1 LRYLLHPFALT
12 RSRDRC
18 RQLATRRANA
28 CRSSY
33 VSPSRGPIKLNWSFA
48 RPTTASRRNSPSPR
62 LASTHLFSP
71 PLSESANA
79 ACAQVCEPHHRAIS
93 TSLTARRERPL
104 SKLVADK
111 SKNQKIITRHTQRG
125 ILVIKR
131 NENERLNF
139 FLTFPEFFSK
149 INYLKFGQMPLS
161 VRL

>member
-1 LRYLLHPFALT
+1 LLRDALT
-12 RSRDRC
+12 LVARRPISIERACQTKLVFRQAYDRKSRKF
-18 RQLATRRANA
+18 T
-28 CRSSY
+28 
-33 VSPSRGPIKLNWSFA
+33 F
-48 RPTTASRRNSPSPR
+48 PR

-71 PLSESANA
+71 LLPESANA
-79 ACAQVCEPHHRAIS
+79 ACAQVCEPHHHAIS

-104 SKLVADK
+104 SKRVADK

-149 INYLKFGQMPLS
+149 INYPKFGQMPLS

>member
-1 LRYLLHPFALT
+1 
-12 RSRDRC
+12 
-18 RQLATRRANA
+18 
-28 CRSSY
+28 
-33 VSPSRGPIKLNWSFA
+33 
-48 RPTTASRRNSPSPR
+48 
-62 LASTHLFSP
+62 LFSP
-71 PLSESANA
+71 PLPESANA